1 MRDGSIFDGCLERDA
16 DHVVETRLTL
26 LRRAALAREQVVADR
41 EERERLHMRLGRE
54 RVERRRLHL
63 DAEDAVFPELIVVD
77 VLIIEAVDGDDIAD
91 RCLEL
96 QAARVGNGF
105 FQQREIRDGA
115 EVDRAAEDV
124 ADEARVRARGLRDEY
139 IAQLHIRMHAAAGA
153 DAEELLA
160 AIGVDELMHIDGDG
174 RYAHARSL
182 DRDRHTLV
190 SAGVAEDIADVRVF
204 FGVIEEMLRDEFR
217 AQRIAW
223 EQDALG
229 NLALFSGNM
238 GSTHGSSLLSAK

>member
-1 MRDGSIFDGCLERDA
+1 
-16 DHVVETRLTL
+16 
-26 LRRAALAREQVVADR
+26 
-41 EERERLHMRLGRE
+41 MRLGRE

-77 VLIIEAVDGDDIAD
+77 VLIIKAVDGDDIAD
-91 RCLEL
+91 RCPEL
-96 QAARVGNGF
+96 QAARVGNRF

-153 DAEELLA
+153 DADEFLA

-174 RYAHARSL
+174 RYAHARPL
-182 DRDRHTLV
+182 DRHRHTLV
-190 SAGVAEDIADVRVF
+190 SAGVAEEIADVRVV
-204 FGVIEEMLRDEFR
+204 FGAVEEMLRDYSW
-217 AQRIAW
+217 I
-223 EQDALG
+223 
-229 NLALFSGNM
+229 
-238 GSTHGSSLLSAK
+238 